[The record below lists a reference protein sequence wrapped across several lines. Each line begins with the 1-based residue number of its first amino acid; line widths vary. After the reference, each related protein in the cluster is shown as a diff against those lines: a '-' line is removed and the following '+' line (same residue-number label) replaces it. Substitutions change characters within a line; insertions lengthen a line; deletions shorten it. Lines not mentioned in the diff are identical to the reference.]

1 MIFYNAGSRFF
12 EMKSDADAHRKELG
26 LKPDAL
32 HTLSISNREEM
43 CAFLNGLVSHQ
54 VERPSKIKGSDN
66 IIVQMVEPDIVPD
79 YVPLFLLSAEQKKA
93 RQEAK
98 Q

>member
-43 CAFLNGLVSHQ
+43 CAFLNGLVSHEKP
-54 VERPSKIKGSDN
+54 VDHGSVITIATVDAE
-66 IIVQMVEPDIVPD
+66 VVPD